1 MTNAALTPF
10 QQRFERALDS
20 GDLDAADAV
29 LLDLPAS
36 LRSSFDAWVATLS
49 QTDAVDADAAP
60 IATADERRAA
70 LEARGVDAISASIV
84 ARLATGAADPAALVA
99 TAMQDAGLAIEQVGT
114 QLVAELQLEHV
125 PGAAARVIRAVRN
138 VVEGRDEQ
146 VRRFAPAA
154 VDALAKVLDTGA
166 EQLRRAF
173 DSVAPA
179 AGGAR
184 FAGAL
189 AREGHD
195 GVVLPDELAA
205 QDDDAVDELFY
216 RSL

>member
-1 MTNAALTPF
+1 
-10 QQRFERALDS
+10 
-20 GDLDAADAV
+20 
-29 LLDLPAS
+29 
-36 LRSSFDAWVATLS
+36 
-49 QTDAVDADAAP
+49 
-60 IATADERRAA
+60 
-70 LEARGVDAISASIV
+70 
-84 ARLATGAADPAALVA
+84 
-99 TAMQDAGLAIEQVGT
+99 
-114 QLVAELQLEHV
+114 
-125 PGAAARVIRAVRN
+125 
-138 VVEGRDEQ
+138 